1 MEETARQLADLRQ
14 KLDQVDDGMVQLM
27 KQRMA
32 IARQVS
38 EVKVAAGMA
47 VHQPEREA
55 ALLARLASQG
65 DDTLT
70 PEDIHT
76 LYHTILTLS
85 KAAQARWRQAG
96 AS

>member
-14 KLDQVDDGMVQLM
+14 QLDQVDDGVVQLM

-32 IARQVS
+32 MIRQVAQ
-38 EVKVAAGMA
+38 VKAAAGMA

-55 ALLARLASQG
+55 ALLDRLAGQG
-65 DDTLT
+65 DDTFT
-70 PEDIHT
+70 PEEIRT

-96 AS
+96 TP